1 MGNLK
6 PGVKYIYERSDGIV
20 YARESGAD
28 PSTRQV
34 VGYDH
39 GAAYDPY
46 KNQHAEDQLWEEI
59 RNLARTNETLRTE
72 LERVIIV
79 YNLIKEQNQTPI
91 AWHPV

>member
-1 MGNLK
+1 MGYLK
-6 PGVKYIYERSDGIV
+6 PNVKYIYERANGIV
-20 YARESGAD
+20 YAREAGAS

-34 VGYDH
+34 IGYDY
-39 GAAYDPY
+39 GVDCESQ
-46 KNQHAEDQLWEEI
+46 KKQEEDQIWTEI
-59 RNLARTNETLRTE
+59 RDLARTNETLRTE